1 MHLNELSLQEVYSL
15 QYKIVLD
22 LNDKVIETIDEMPSM
37 DREDFRKMCTKKA
50 IRFFDCIKEI
60 TSYIVNTDIWEN
72 ISDDGMYFL

>member
-1 MHLNELSLQEVYSL
+1 MYLNELSLQEVYSL

-22 LNDKVIETIDEMPSM
+22 LNDKVIETIDEMPSI
-37 DREDFRKMCTKKA
+37 DNKDFRKMCTKKA

-72 ISDDGMYFL
+72 IPDDGMYFL